1 MTRRAV
7 AFLGI
12 VLLLVL
18 AMTLLWQVYEHHREA
33 DPYERDE
40 PATVRLDVM
49 KESAVN
55 FAGVLR

>member
-1 MTRRAV
+1 MRRLL

-18 AMTLLWQVYEHHREA
+18 ATTLLWQVYLHHHEA

-40 PATVRLDVM
+40 PATVRLDVT
-49 KESAVN
+49 KESAVK